1 MYRSTLAF
9 FCFLLGHLLRW
20 VRINRVQNRIQQPL
34 PDFSPPETDWIVKR
48 RKWYAEFPRWI
59 GNLFFRFRQP
69 SISVMPTAE
78 WIDWEQQLGN
88 GTVASGS
95 AAVRG
100 HTLRLARLKGTTL
113 ARLLQLEHLEDWP
126 HPLAGSGKDTDSG
139 PEPLEDLKLNSVR
152 WAAKGLYQ
160 FHQRALEGPV
170 PNRPGDSRSPPNPQ
184 ADLRQTPTVLLSHA
198 DATVTN
204 VMVDWQ
210 EQRATWFDFD
220 LRHDLTTAA
229 ELRQADDLR
238 AFLYSAAIS
247 SPWRDL
253 EEVVQVVQEEYSTP
267 AVWRALRNQVADD
280 RLQLDWFHWS
290 QLVRC
295 QGRHWKNAP
304 LLTQILLVPVVK
316 PPAAF

>member
-20 VRINRVQNRIQQPL
+20 VRINRVPKPFPDRSQPE
-34 PDFSPPETDWIVKR
+34 SDWIVKT

-59 GNLFFRFRQP
+59 GNLFFRFRHP
-69 SISVMPTAE
+69 SISVLPTAE
-78 WIDWEQQLGN
+78 WINWEQRLEN
-88 GTVASGS
+88 GIVASGS
-95 AAVRG
+95 AADPG

-126 HPLAGSGKDTDSG
+126 DPVAGSAKNIHSG
-139 PEPLEDLKLNSVR
+139 PKTLEDLKLNSVR

-170 PNRPGDSRSPPNPQ
+170 PNRSWDSRSLPNPQ
-184 ADLRQTPTVLLSHA
+184 ADLKQTPTVLLSHA

-210 EQRATWFDFD
+210 EQRAVWFDFD

-253 EEVVQVVQEEYSTP
+253 EEVLQVVQEEYPKP

-280 RLQLDWFHWS
+280 QLQLDWFHWS

-295 QGRHWKNAP
+295 QGRYWKNAP
-304 LLTQILLVPVVK
+304 LLTQILLVSVGK
-316 PPAAF
+316 PPATF